1 MTSSVPSDQD
11 NPLDNSVDE
20 ESVFDE
26 LAYEVML
33 VTRYSVHNMPAVNRN
48 FIMDRSALVLLARL
62 DAQGPMTVNE
72 LAEAFGLN
80 VSTVHRQLKAAI
92 NNELIEVVD
101 DPSQPAKLHRPTE
114 LGREKLQLELAE
126 RRNDLLRI
134 MREWDPEDIKTH
146 AQLLRKHNESLENH
160 LHMPW
165 PRPDK

>member
-1 MTSSVPSDQD
+1 
-11 NPLDNSVDE
+11 
-20 ESVFDE
+20 
-26 LAYEVML
+26 ML